1 MKYAGKMYDIDDI
14 RYILRKFPDGIPEEV
29 ISDIY
34 WKLLEYVPLDPVE
47 VAKEAFV
54 EARK

>member
-29 ISDIY
+29 ISEIY

>member
-29 ISDIY
+29 
-34 WKLLEYVPLDPVE
+34 E
-47 VAKEAFV
+47 V
-54 EARK
+54 EAEA